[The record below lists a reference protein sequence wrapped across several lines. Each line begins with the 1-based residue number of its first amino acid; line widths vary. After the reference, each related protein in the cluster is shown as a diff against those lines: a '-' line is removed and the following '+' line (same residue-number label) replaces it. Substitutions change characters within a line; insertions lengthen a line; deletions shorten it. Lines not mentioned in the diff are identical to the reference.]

1 MPSRSAPHRR
11 VASSLLLAGLAG
23 LGMLLCGAKE
33 PEPSVGPA
41 LTDGLTLE
49 RDLRKGEIH
58 SYPVE
63 LQTGQ
68 FLRVAIQEIG
78 VDLAVR
84 LFDPAGAEVT
94 GVDGVVPGGSEEDLV
109 TVAAANGTYRVEV
122 RTESRHFAQ
131 GRYRLRV
138 EGPRPAGGD
147 DALRAEAVKASW
159 IGSDPAKDDAGLQR
173 TIASLERALPLWR
186 RLEEPQQSAQTLYL
200 LGHFHSPRPEDP
212 EPAVQDYLRAAAA
225 WAGHTSP
232 ETKDWQARFL
242 NAAGMILARLG
253 RSEEAR
259 RHYEEALA
267 ALRGSGNP
275 GTEASSL
282 NNLALI
288 DIDRGE
294 LQSATAE
301 LAEALQKARG
311 AGDRTTEAK
320 ALNNL
325 GYAYDQLAERQK
337 ALQYYQQVLD
347 LARASSQRPLE
358 ALALNNLGVAYSSL
372 GDHEAALK
380 HYHQALAV
388 IQTLSGHPNEEKT
401 LINLGQTLVHT
412 GGYEEARKYFLQ
424 ALASTSDPEIRMSV
438 FLSQAYLLVALKQ
451 PAQAVEPARQA
462 LQLARG
468 FPDREASALCA
479 LGIAHRE
486 AGDLPAARE
495 ELARALAL
503 VHSLQDRSREAE
515 IGVSLAKAERDAG
528 DQRAA
533 RSQARASVDLLES
546 LRTKVFDQRL
556 RTSFLAT
563 KQTFYE
569 VYIDTLMP
577 RGMAAAAA
585 AEDVAAAL
593 QVSERARA
601 RSLLDI
607 LTESGTDV
615 RAGGD
620 PALAER
626 EQRLHDQL
634 NSLDSYRFKLL
645 GEEKPDRKKLGE
657 TERQLEEAL
666 DAYRKAQADL
676 QASSPGY
683 AALTQP
689 QPLSVA
695 EIRTQVLDG
704 RALLLEYALG
714 EKRSFLWVVTPEEV
728 ASFELPERARIEPLA
743 RRYYE
748 LLTARNQQPPAES
761 LAGRKRRIGK
771 ADAAAGRAG
780 AELSHLLLAPAARL
794 LGDRPLLVVADGALQ
809 YVPFA
814 ALPIPASSAPLVT
827 RHEVVSLPSAS
838 ALAALRRQVRN
849 RPQAAKTLAVF
860 ADPVFQA
867 TDERLTHSLQGPKQ
881 LSLAARRDGG
891 WSPGDPRQE
900 GEAGLTSFGR
910 LPSSAKE
917 ARTISALVP
926 PGKLFLATGF
936 AATRAKA
943 LNPELAQFRNLHF
956 ATHGV
961 LDSRHP
967 ELSKLVLSL
976 YDEHGRAQDGF
987 LPLNDIYNLHLN
999 ADLVVLSACRTA
1011 LGQDIRGEGLVGL
1024 TRGFMY
1030 AGAARVLASLWS
1042 VEDRATAELMGELYR
1057 GMLRRGLSPAA
1068 ALRRA
1073 QLAMLKSP
1081 IHRAPFYWAGFSLQ
1095 GEWR

>member
-1 MPSRSAPHRR
+1 MPSRSAPHPR
-11 VASSLLLAGLAG
+11 VASSLLLAGLAALG
-23 LGMLLCGAKE
+23 LLLCAAKE

-49 RDLRKGEIH
+49 RDLQKGETH

-68 FLRVAIQEIG
+68 FLRVVVQEIG
-78 VDLAVR
+78 VDVIVR
-84 LFDPAGAEVT
+84 LFDPKGIEIT
-94 GVDGVVPGGSEEDLV
+94 GTDGPVGGSSAEDLAA
-109 TVAAANGTYRVEV
+109 VAATSGLYRIDVQAEN
-122 RTESRHFAQ
+122 SQFPQ

-138 EGPRPAGGD
+138 KGPRSPEGD
-147 DALRAEAVKASW
+147 DALRAEAVKAFWGASAP
-159 IGSDPAKDDAGLQR
+159 GGDNESLQR
-173 TIASLERALPLWR
+173 KIASLERGLPLWR
-186 RLEEPQQSAQTLYL
+186 RLGDSQRSAETLFLMGYFRARL
-200 LGHFHSPRPEDP
+200 PEGS
-212 EPAVQDYLRAAAA
+212 EQAAQDYLQAAATWGSQA
-225 WAGHTSP
+225 AP
-232 ETKDWQARFL
+232 EAKDWQARSL
-242 NAAGMILARLG
+242 NLAGMILVQLG
-253 RSEEAR
+253 RSEEAK

-267 ALRGSGNP
+267 ALQGSEKP

-294 LQSATAE
+294 LQKATSE
-301 LAEALQKARG
+301 LTEARQKARQ

-325 GYAYDQLAERQK
+325 GYAYDQLAEPQT
-337 ALQYYQQVLD
+337 ALQYYEQTLD
-347 LARASSQRPLE
+347 LARASSQRPVE

-388 IQTLSGHPNEEKT
+388 IQTLNGHPNEEKT
-401 LINLGQTLVHT
+401 LVNLGQTLVHT
-412 GGYEEARKYFLQ
+412 GRYEEARKYFLQ
-424 ALASTSDPEIRMSV
+424 ALASTRDPEIRMSV
-438 FLSQAYLLVALKQ
+438 FLSQAYLLLALKQ

-462 LQLARG
+462 LQLAQG
-468 FPDREASALCA
+468 FPDREASALCV

-486 AGDLPAARE
+486 AGELPAARE
-495 ELARALAL
+495 ELTRALAL

-515 IGVSLAKAERDAG
+515 FGISLAKAERDAG
-528 DQRAA
+528 DQEAA
-533 RSQARASVDLLES
+533 RAQARASVDLLES

-577 RGMAAAAA
+577 RGTVAAAA

-607 LTESGTDV
+607 LTESGADV

-626 EQRLHDQL
+626 EQRLHDRL

-645 GEEKPDRKKLGE
+645 SAEKPDRRKLGE

-666 DAYRKAQADL
+666 DGYRKAQADL

-695 EIRTQVLDG
+695 EIRARILDG

-714 EKRSFLWVVTPEEV
+714 EKRSFLWVVTPDAI
-728 ASFELPERARIEPLA
+728 ASFELPGRDRIEPLA

-748 LLTARNQQPPAES
+748 LVTARNLQPPAES
-761 LAGRKRRIGK
+761 LAERKRRIER
-771 ADAAAGRAG
+771 ADAEAERTG
-780 AELSHLLLAPAARL
+780 AELSHRLLAPAARL
-794 LGDRPLLVVADGALQ
+794 LGDRPLLIVADGALQ

-814 ALPIPASSAPLVT
+814 ALPNPGSSAPLAT

-849 RPQAAKTLAVF
+849 RPRAAKALAIL

-867 TDERLTHSLQGPKQ
+867 TDERLTHSPHRPQPLT
-881 LSLAARRDGG
+881 LAVRRDGG
-891 WSPGDPRQE
+891 WNPGDSRQE
-900 GEAGLTSFGR
+900 GEPGLAAFGR

-926 PGKLFLATGF
+926 PGSLLLATGF

-943 LNPELAQFRNLHF
+943 LSPELAGYRNLHF

-961 LDSRHP
+961 LDSRRP

-976 YDEHGRAQDGF
+976 YDEQGRAQNGF

-1011 LGQDIRGEGLVGL
+1011 LGQEIRGEGLVGL

-1081 IHRAPFYWAGFSLQ
+1081 GHRAPFYWAGFSLQ